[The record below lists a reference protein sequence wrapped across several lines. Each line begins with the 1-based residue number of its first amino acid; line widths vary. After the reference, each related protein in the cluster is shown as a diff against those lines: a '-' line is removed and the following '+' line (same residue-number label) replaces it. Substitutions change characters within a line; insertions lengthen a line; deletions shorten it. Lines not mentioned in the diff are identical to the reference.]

1 MIRKHHKNDT
11 QQQHLV
17 WKVQQVRSLGK
28 QQFAGVDVVGGS
40 RHEQASAAV
49 LKDKTNRWIRM
60 KRIKTRES
68 SHLCAYRIR
77 GLYKLKGSMTE
88 QFD

>member
-1 MIRKHHKNDT
+1 
-11 QQQHLV
+11 
-17 WKVQQVRSLGK
+17 VRSLGK

-40 RHEQASAAV
+40 RHKQASAAV
-49 LKDKTNRWIRM
+49 LNDKTNRWNRM
-60 KRIKTRES
+60 KRMKTQENR
-68 SHLCAYRIR
+68 HIILIAYRIL